1 MSYRNWWGCT
11 FLGACYKS
19 IRSVNKGIMRFILSP
34 VCSWGKSGK
43 VLIIKFENYFFQ
55 PTWCYSKY
63 IEALEQE
70 RILLKIQEEMEKKM
84 FTGNFCLSCTELL
97 CCRLAQTNFR
107 SLHRPLR
114 CLSPLLSLCRSS
126 FTNLL
131 KLPTSPAMSLKKNL
145 SLLSS
150 CSLSAFLSIQNQ
162 RHCLSPATSSSPSS

>member
-11 FLGACYKS
+11 FLGACYMS
-19 IRSVNKGIMRFILSP
+19 IRSVNKGIMRFILSL
-34 VCSWGKSGK
+34 VSSWGKSGK

-107 SLHRPLR
+107 SLHRPL
-114 CLSPLLSLCRSS
+114 
-126 FTNLL
+126 
-131 KLPTSPAMSLKKNL
+131 
-145 SLLSS
+145 
-150 CSLSAFLSIQNQ
+150 
-162 RHCLSPATSSSPSS
+162 HCLSLSYLCAGKHLSQTSLSFPQVPLCLWRRTCLSSAPVLFLLS